1 MSSACGSFVSQVESV
16 FIGGKCMGHQARN
29 GAGQDR
35 GGIRHE
41 GNCKEDIM
49 TMRAC
54 IMTESHLKTVLE
66 MLRDKPELGA
76 ARSLVEAAL
85 TEIEAV
91 RRSHAAAFQQAG
103 RRRAR

>member
-1 MSSACGSFVSQVESV
+1 VPVRIA
-16 FIGGKCMGHQARN
+16 
-29 GAGQDR
+29 GASGTK
-35 GGIRHE
+35 E
-41 GNCKEDIM
+41 TCKEDIM

-85 TEIEAV
+85 TEVETV
-91 RRSHAAAFQQAG
+91 RQSHAAAFQQAG